1 MGLPEKIE
9 FAIYGLVVT
18 PALHLADRRG
28 IFASLLADGP
38 ATGPEVATRA
48 GLDPDTTER
57 VLLVL
62 ASVDIVRRDAD
73 GRYTV
78 AAEARPFVDPATPD
92 HVGGFVQH
100 LVDGSPTRLA
110 TLDRYLTDGAID
122 GEPSPYARFYA
133 DAESTGDFMRAMWD
147 LSHGVSRELAALAG
161 LAGHRR
167 LVDVGGANG
176 PFAVA
181 ALAAAPDLTA
191 VVFDLPDVAPHLA
204 RTRQAYGLGDRLT
217 FIAGDF
223 FRDDLPTG
231 DVLAFGYVMSN
242 WPDDACRELVR
253 KAYRACAPGGKLLVM
268 DRLLNDGRDGP
279 LSAAVMNL
287 TMRLETHGRHRTA
300 AEFVDLLT
308 SVGWTNCAV
317 RRSSRDKHLVI
328 GHKPDQR

>member
-9 FAIYGLVVT
+9 FAIYGVVVT
-18 PALHLADRRG
+18 PALYLADRRG
-28 IFASLLADGP
+28 ILATLLTDGP
-38 ATGPEVATRA
+38 ATGPEAAART

-78 AAEARPFVDPATPD
+78 TAQARPFVDPAAPD

-100 LVDGSPTRLA
+100 LIEGTPTRLA
-110 TLDRYLTDGAID
+110 TLDRYLTDGMIE

-133 DAESTGDFMRAMWD
+133 DERSTGDFLRAMWD
-147 LSHGVSRELAALAG
+147 LSHGVSRELAALAD
-161 LAGHRR
+161 LAGHHR
-167 LVDVGGANG
+167 LVDVGGASG

-204 RTRQAYGLGDRLT
+204 RTREAYHLDDRLT
-217 FIAGDF
+217 FVAGDF
-223 FRDDLPTG
+223 FRDDLPPG
-231 DVLAFGYVMSN
+231 DVLALGYVLSN
-242 WPDDACRELVR
+242 WPDDACRELVG

-268 DRLLNDGRDGP
+268 DRLFDDGRDGP

-300 AEFVDLLT
+300 GEFIDLLT
-308 SVGWTNCAV
+308 SAGWTDCVV